1 MGKGFIKCVCE
12 RFSKEHTLPKRKNM
26 RTQRRILGK
35 KKKKKKKKNGK
46 TFHHPLLPRTAQ
58 GHKLIKN
65 RGTKRAQSLV
75 FSLVLLTLYV
85 PLLAQVV

>member
-1 MGKGFIKCVCE
+1 MRKRFIKCVCD
-12 RFSKEHTLPKRKNM
+12 RFSKEHSHFAKKEEYKDSKTNLR
-26 RTQRRILGK
+26 K
-35 KKKKKKKKNGK
+35 KKKRKKGT
-46 TFHHPLLPRTAQ
+46 TFHHLLLARTAQ

-65 RGTKRAQSLV
+65 RDTKRAQSLL